1 MEVTLS
7 QLAERWN
14 NVVWGMDPYKGGDV
28 PLLKIAEED
37 FEALEVLVTCIR
49 QKNDTICTSTAPPS
63 TLYFHVGGH
72 GSRKVLRRNR
82 WISETTRFFFVL
94 SSHIFSIPGTT
105 GLVAPTLAASSAVCF
120 VATRFSGGPASCA
133 GHDGL

>member
-49 QKNDTICTSTAPPS
+49 QKKRYNLHLNCTS
-63 TLYFHVGGH
+63 LD
-72 GSRKVLRRNR
+72 
-82 WISETTRFFFVL
+82 FVL
-94 SSHIFSIPGTT
+94 SCWW
-105 GLVAPTLAASSAVCF
+105 A
-120 VATRFSGGPASCA
+120 R
-133 GHDGL
+133 